1 MAITNRS
8 LRTARTKGETVCAQ
22 HHVPRSQCPPSSG
35 HPRSVRF
42 RDDDWAAAEEMAR
55 ARNTDTGPLIISA
68 AQAVL
73 GYVRCY
79 RCPVDDPPVPLQ
91 CGDLTGRTLAE
102 AITEAEKRATKQH
115 PAHKAV
121 WLGAEPGQVQNPPG
135 PRCGHPIGD
144 GPCGR
149 PEGHPGR
156 HMPTAPQAVLAPRCE
171 HQLPRAG
178 LCGRP
183 AGHPGDHQSE
193 TALRRKYVQA
203 AQAGGGQAGEGA
215 WARKPPSAPAVF
227 REPDGARM

>member
-42 RDDDWAAAEEMAR
+42 RDDDWAAAEDAAR

-79 RCPVDDPPVPLQ
+79 RCPVDDPPVPLR
-91 CGDLTGRTLAE
+91 CGDLTGRPLAGWI
-102 AITEAEKRATKQH
+102 AEAEKRAVGQH
-115 PAHKAV
+115 PDHEPV
-121 WLGAEPGQVQNPPG
+121 WLGAEPAFVDDRDIDATLEHLRSQVRQVRVGGPLPIPP
-135 PRCGHPIGD
+135 P
-144 GPCGR
+144 
-149 PEGHPGR
+149 
-156 HMPTAPQAVLAPRCE
+156 
-171 HQLPRAG
+171 
-178 LCGRP
+178 P
-183 AGHPGDHQSE
+183 AS
-193 TALRRKYVQA
+193 
-203 AQAGGGQAGEGA
+203 
-215 WARKPPSAPAVF
+215 AVF